1 MSQFSSPPLDRLGCG
16 VLGVGPSWEL
26 TFVNAWGGRAIAA
39 EVRVG
44 HPMAGVFRDG
54 VRVIERI
61 VTGLGGGGGGAGVGG
76 GGGGGG
82 GVVGGGPAR
91 SVLLGVEGTRGTG
104 AFGVSGSG
112 GGVPL
117 WDVTAE
123 GRIVAGRPD
132 PDLVLT
138 LVDASMRASS
148 EAEASALRDRLLE
161 TERAHQRLR
170 RIQEELVETGGPV
183 VMVGGSAGL
192 TRVREQVARVASSDT
207 TVLIQGETGSGK
219 ELVART
225 IHAESRRAG
234 AAFVAVNCAAL
245 PESLIES
252 ELFGHERGAF
262 TGADRRR
269 LGKFE
274 LADAG
279 TLFLD
284 EIAEMP
290 LAAQAKLLRVLQES
304 VIERVGGSESIKVD
318 VRVVAATHR
327 ELARRVERGLFRE
340 DLFYRLNVFRID
352 VPPLRD
358 RREDLREL
366 VEFLHVQ
373 VAKRLARPVLPV
385 SERSMRV
392 VLAYRWPGNI
402 RELANAVERAT
413 LLADGPELEIELP
426 ESPAPAGGL
435 GADGALVGAG
445 GGGGAG
451 RGSALLPGARS
462 GTAPNTQPRDV
473 LLDLTMEQL
482 QRLHIMHALESCR
495 YRVFGDGGAAERLD
509 MNPST
514 LLSRMDKYGIPRPRT
529 ARRETS

>member
-1 MSQFSSPPLDRLGCG
+1 MSHFMLLDRLGCG
-16 VLGVGPSWEL
+16 VLNVGPKWEIHSL
-26 TFVNAWGGRAIAA
+26 NAAA
-39 EVRVG
+39 RRVFPTDVG
-44 HPMAGVFRDG
+44 DASPLMALFRDG
-54 VRVIERI
+54 VPVVERL
-61 VTGLGGGGGGAGVGG
+61 VTGLA
-76 GGGGGG
+76 G
-82 GVVGGGPAR
+82 GVSRV
-91 SVLLGVEGTRGTG
+91 VLLGVEGVRAGAGAGT
-104 AFGVSGSG
+104 AR
-112 GGVPL
+112 PI
-117 WDVTAE
+117 WDITAD
-123 GRIVAGRPD
+123 GRVAAGRPD

-138 LVDASMRASS
+138 FVDASMRASS
-148 EAEASALRDRLLE
+148 EAEAAALRERLLE

-183 VMVGGSAGL
+183 VMVGSSHGL
-192 TRVREQVARVASSDT
+192 ARVREQVARVASSDT

-269 LGKFE
+269 MGKFE

-284 EIAEMP
+284 ELAELP
-290 LAAQAKLLRVLQES
+290 LAAQAKLLRVLQEG
-304 VIERVGGSESIKVD
+304 IFERVGGSESIKVD

-327 ELARRVERGLFRE
+327 DLARRVERGMFRE

-366 VEFLHVQ
+366 VEYLHVQ

-392 VLAYRWPGNI
+392 VMAYRWPGNI

-426 ESPAPAGGL
+426 ESPAPSGGVGGVG
-435 GADGALVGAG
+435 GADAVGASPAGAG
-445 GGGGAG
+445 GRSAGAMLPG
-451 RGSALLPGARS
+451 TRGSV
-462 GTAPNTQPRDV
+462 APNTQPRDV

-495 YRVFGDGGAAERLD
+495 YRVFGESGAAERLD
-509 MNPST
+509 MHPST
-514 LLSRMDKYGIPRPRT
+514 LLSRMDKFGIPRPRT
-529 ARRETS
+529 ARRETN

>member
-1 MSQFSSPPLDRLGCG
+1 VAYRKFWYHYGMSQWTSGLDRVGCG
-16 VLGVGPSWEL
+16 VMVVGPEWDILAANAAARRTCLGDLPLGVPL
-26 TFVNAWGGRAIAA
+26 ADLF
-39 EVRVG
+39 
-44 HPMAGVFRDG
+44 
-54 VRVIERI
+54 
-61 VTGLGGGGGGAGVGG
+61 VGG
-76 GGGGGG
+76 P
-82 GVVGGGPAR
+82 GVVERLVAGLSVSSEPADRRPTPR
-91 SVLLGVEGTRGTG
+91 SVLLGVEGARGVAG
-104 AFGVSGSG
+104 FG
-112 GGVPL
+112 GGPAGPSRPV
-117 WDVTAE
+117 WDITAD
-123 GRIVAGRPD
+123 GRVRAGRPE

-138 LVDASMRASS
+138 LADASMRTSS
-148 EAEASALRDRLLE
+148 EAEAAALRERLLE

-170 RIQEELVETGGPV
+170 RLQEELADTGGPV
-183 VMVGGSAGL
+183 VMVGSSAGL
-192 TRVREQVARVASSDT
+192 TRVREQVARVAASDT

-225 IHAESRRAG
+225 IHAESRRVR

-245 PESLIES
+245 PEALIES

-274 LADAG
+274 LSDAG

-284 EIAEMP
+284 ELAELP
-290 LAAQAKLLRVLQES
+290 LAAQAKLLRVLQEG
-304 VIERVGGSESIKVD
+304 VFERVGGSESIKVD

-327 ELARRVERGLFRE
+327 DLARRVERGLFRE

-366 VEFLHVQ
+366 VEYLHVQ

-392 VLAYRWPGNI
+392 IMAYRWPGNI

-426 ESPAPAGGL
+426 ESPAPSAGAGSV
-435 GADGALVGAG
+435 GGDGGPGLVGRG
-445 GGGGAG
+445 VGA
-451 RGSALLPGARS
+451 A
-462 GTAPNTQPRDV
+462 TQPRDV

-514 LLSRMDKYGIPRPRT
+514 LLSRMDKFGIPRPRT